1 MAKKLVTID
10 VQDKKLKSSAKVAT
24 SKKVKEETKEIEN
37 FGVLE
42 INNASSAKKV
52 KNNAERGFEK
62 TVSGET
68 KKAVKTQISQV
79 DDYFDFS
86 FRKNEE
92 TKSAKTAAKTTKT
105 AASAVKTKTT
115 TAKKV
120 TKKAEVK
127 AEKETKAEEKVAEV
141 KKPETI
147 AQNEQIKSAYEAVCF
162 DSDANQIIRVARI
175 GSLFDCD
182 IRMIN
187 A

>member
-68 KKAVKTQISQV
+68 KKAVKTKISQV

-86 FRKNEE
+86 FRKNDEE
-92 TKSAKTAAKTTKT
+92 KNEKVAAKTTKT

-120 TKKAEVK
+120 TKKVEVK
-127 AEKETKAEEKVAEV
+127 AEAETKVAEKV
-141 KKPETI
+141 VELKNETN
-147 AQNEQIKSAYEAVCF
+147 AQSEQIKSAYEAVSF

-182 IRMIN
+182 IRMMN